1 MRCGK
6 PLAPFQSSRAGGG
19 AGNEG
24 AFWPTNRFLGRNHRG
39 CLGIVIVIVM
49 HAKGRQNAATSSSG
63 ADEDGAISRQPVC
76 KQTMNLS
83 VLMLS

>member
-1 MRCGK
+1 
-6 PLAPFQSSRAGGG
+6 
-19 AGNEG
+19 
-24 AFWPTNRFLGRNHRG
+24 
-39 CLGIVIVIVM
+39 LGIVIVIVM